1 MTSQLKTQDE
11 VDVHK
16 LLEQRRQI
24 AIIWSIED
32 VQELRPDLN
41 DDQCWQVLQRCKRVH
56 DCNYGFTWELI
67 EYLADDLFPAIEKG
81 DGQ

>member
-1 MTSQLKTQDE
+1 MTSQLKTEDE

-16 LLEQRRQI
+16 LLERRHQI

-41 DDQCWQVLQRCKRVH
+41 DDQCWQVLQRCDRVH
-56 DCNYGFTWELI
+56 DCNYGFTWDLI
-67 EYLADDLFPAIEKG
+67 QYVADDLFPDTKEG